1 MIGFL
6 FTILGIITAVTSWIV
21 FKDNELIRYSGLGV
35 SFLFF
40 VYGAYLKNKYMI
52 KLKKE
57 MNEKI
62 EAAKKKKEM
71 EAQKA
76 I

>member
-6 FTILGIITAVTSWIV
+6 FTILGIITAVTTWII
-21 FKDNELIRYSGLGV
+21 FKDNDLIRYSGLIV

-57 MNEKI
+57 MNEKL
-62 EAAKKKKEM
+62 EAAKKKREM
-71 EAQKA
+71 EANKTA
-76 I
+76 